1 MADASVIDKTFQIL
15 LRSYVAAGRAPHY
28 TEVARG
34 LGCSVQDGRQA
45 LLDTMNTPGVASW
58 LHPGTDMVA
67 SVAPFYSLTSQ
78 YRVSVD
84 GEQKWYAQ
92 CGFEATAVCWVF
104 PGRTVRVD
112 ATCLDCNDSISLVMR
127 DGDILKVDPAS
138 TIGHLN
144 QPVPWYLRDRRIE
157 DVAFR

>member
-1 MADASVIDKTFQIL
+1 MVDASVVDKTFLMIL
-15 LRSYVAAGRAPHY
+15 RGYVATGRAPHY

-34 LGCSVQDGRQA
+34 LGCTVEEGRQA

-58 LHPGTDMVA
+58 LHPGTDIVA
-67 SVAPFYSLTSQ
+67 SVAPFYSLASQ
-78 YRVSVD
+78 YRITVD

-112 ATCLDCNDSISLVMR
+112 APCLDCNDSISLVMR
-127 DGDILKVDPAS
+127 DGQILALDPAGA
-138 TIGHLN
+138 IGHLN

>member
-1 MADASVIDKTFQIL
+1 MVGASVVDKTFQMIL
-15 LRSYVAAGRAPHY
+15 RGYVATGRAPHY
-28 TEVARG
+28 AEVARG
-34 LGCSVQDGRQA
+34 LGCTVEEGRQA

-58 LHPGTDMVA
+58 LHPGTDIVA
-67 SVAPFYSLTSQ
+67 SVAPFYSLASQ
-78 YRVSVD
+78 YRITVD

-112 ATCLDCNDSISLVMR
+112 APCLDCNDSISLVMR
-127 DGDILKVDPAS
+127 DGQILALDPAGA
-138 TIGHLN
+138 IGHLN